1 MDMIPTVFW
10 GVTVLVA
17 IALVAMIATFGTWT
31 VQFFARN
38 RAERLASHQPLVR
51 YYRDLGSHAFAH

>member
-10 GVTVLVA
+10 SVTVLVTV
-17 IALVAMIATFGTWT
+17 ALVAMIAIFGTWT

-38 RAERLASHQPLVR
+38 RAERLATKQPLVR
-51 YYRDLGSHAFAH
+51 YYRNLGSHSFAH